1 LILLKRLLQDA
12 LFLVKLVADFY
23 HLFSRFRDEPKFIT
37 LAEEIYLEPCKRMQ
51 FSKVGRIPPTEVGGY
66 FKSNL
71 QQKLQAAL
79 NPSDGSRRIFQ
90 IQPMKAGLGLLLQLP
105 LGVSKREPILCV
117 QAGFVSTPNGSWGD
131 AVEAIGL
138 LKTAPVSA
146 RVRKKSYYTR

>member
-1 LILLKRLLQDA
+1 
-12 LFLVKLVADFY
+12 
-23 HLFSRFRDEPKFIT
+23 
-37 LAEEIYLEPCKRMQ
+37 
-51 FSKVGRIPPTEVGGY
+51 
-66 FKSNL
+66 
-71 QQKLQAAL
+71 
-79 NPSDGSRRIFQ
+79 
-90 IQPMKAGLGLLLQLP
+90 MKAGLGLLLQLP